1 MKTKIYLIIAALFL
15 SFIAAIWIQTDR
27 LNAAKADRD
36 VYKGNNNVLLSDS
49 YKYKTKDSLN
59 AISVGEL
66 QLKLSE
72 FQKYRNADLAL
83 INSLQVKNRDLNQV
97 IKLQPQTIIHIK
109 GHVRDSIQY
118 INNTILDTLKCFDIT
133 NKWYELHGCIN
144 NNKFDGTFINID
156 SLVLA
161 ETIKYK
167 RFLGFLWK
175 TKKVKDRKID
185 IVSKNPN
192 TKILGVEYINIR
204 E

>member
-1 MKTKIYLIIAALFL
+1 MKTKIYLIVAAV
-15 SFIAAIWIQTDR
+15 FISLISAIWIQTER
-27 LNAAKADRD
+27 LNTAIADRD

-49 YKYKTKDSLN
+49 HKYMTKDSLN

-72 FQKYRNADLAL
+72 FEKYRKDDLSL
-83 INSLQVKNRDLNQV
+83 INSLQVKNRDLDQV
-97 IKLQPQTIIHIK
+97 VKLQPQTIIKIK
-109 GHVRDSIQY
+109 GSVRDSIRY
-118 INNTILDTLKCFDIT
+118 INNTIIDTLKCFDIT
-133 NKWYELHGCIN
+133 NKWYELHGCIGN
-144 NNKFDGTFINID
+144 NNFNGTFINRD
-156 SLVLA
+156 SLILA

-185 IVSKNPN
+185 IVSKNPY
-192 TKILGVEYINIR
+192 TKMLGVEYINIR